1 MYDFIPNPLENIPFI
16 SKCEF
21 EYGGSMDFIGEITWR
36 VSRGFIVF
44 RLTGSANI
52 SSEHLNHSR
61 THDVPVDCTWIIRA
75 EEGKH
80 IYLQFPEYDLQMPND
95 CNYNF
100 IQIFDGKTDIEHR
113 KRNLC
118 GSVADNY
125 VSETDILY
133 VR

>member
-1 MYDFIPNPLENIPFI
+1 M
-16 SKCEF
+16 
-21 EYGGSMDFIGEITWR
+21 
-36 VSRGFIVF
+36 
-44 RLTGSANI
+44 TGSANI

-118 GSVADNY
+118 GSVAHCDRRQVAMQRSL
-125 VSETDILY
+125 VSGSGIIFGPFDSLK
-133 VR
+133 

>member
-1 MYDFIPNPLENIPFI
+1 MISPHQPLAYWFP
-16 SKCEF
+16 
-21 EYGGSMDFIGEITWR
+21 GS
-36 VSRGFIVF
+36 S
-44 RLTGSANI
+44 NI
-52 SSEHLNHSR
+52 SSEQMNHSR
-61 THDVPVDCTWIIRA
+61 TYSVPVDCTWIIRA

-80 IYLQFPEYDLQMPND
+80 IYLQFPKYDLQMPND

-113 KRNLC
+113 KKNLC